1 MSYAGLVDGQLRKA
15 FIMLKDLAKDV
26 TIAKKTIGA
35 FNFVTGQAAVTTD
48 NSVVTRI
55 VITSKEK
62 LSRDRKTVSMDIML
76 KSKDVGTISDCSTV
90 TIDGVVWKFGAATK
104 DSGFILLTS
113 VYREV

>member
-1 MSYAGLVDGQLRKA
+1 
-15 FIMLKDLAKDV
+15 
-26 TIAKKTIGA
+26 
-35 FNFVTGQAAVTTD
+35 
-48 NSVVTRI
+48 
-55 VITSKEK
+55 
-62 LSRDRKTVSMDIML
+62 MDIML

>member
-1 MSYAGLVDGQLRKA
+1 MSYAGLADSQLRRA

-26 TIAKKTIGA
+26 VIAKKTIGA
-35 FNFVTGQAAVTTD
+35 FNFVTGQAAITTD
-48 NSVVTRI
+48 SSVGTKL

-76 KSKDVGTISDCSTV
+76 KSKDIGTVSACSTV
-90 TIDGVVWKFGAATK
+90 TIDGVVWKFGSATK

-113 VYREV
+113 IYREV